1 MSCPICQKDSDP
13 KYRPFCSRR
22 CADVDLGKWLT
33 GSYAIA
39 DESALD
45 DLGEGEGVVAPGA
58 SAAPTRIEP
67 KKENSTGDKASSQ
80 VPWEGGQQIRLA
92 YVTGVAR

>member
-1 MSCPICQKDSDP
+1 MTCPICAKETDP

-39 DESALD
+39 DQSELD
-45 DLGEGEGVVAPGA
+45 VEGEDEEG
-58 SAAPTRIEP
+58 PTFSRRTDP
-67 KKENSTGDKASSQ
+67 RPQ
-80 VPWEGGQQIRLA
+80 
-92 YVTGVAR
+92 